1 MKKTIFTILLFLVSL
16 SPALA
21 AEYVWTGTDCQTTN
35 NAAFSNAGNWMPM
48 DPFAPPTPTPGPD
61 DTLIFNQAY
70 KLGSCTNN
78 PFDDISAT
86 ILGQWAEWGNIYVD
100 GTFDGI
106 IGFSNFGALTPVQDP
121 LGQDA
126 DLVIHGDFI
135 LAPGGSNSYG
145 VKFSS
150 STTTNRVYYENARF
164 DGFKFDY
171 NNVNPWE
178 IYGGDLAISDP
189 FQFEYGAL
197 VDGCLNTGT
206 DGGFNMANSI
216 RVDGVNM
223 IDCYYEA
230 PTVDISPGVT
240 NIWTWSYANNDVT
253 AFLNSNVY
261 FATNN
266 TISSDYEIDMTH
278 NSNELIITNSTLIGK
293 ADNQPNTFKIRA
305 THGDLTWNNAIVNST
320 SLFIG
325 SSADYTIVD
334 SNYTFNQLFFD
345 QGGTTTWTNSDLN
358 YVNSDGVINADGL
371 GYNPL
376 TSYNINLDLSSPV
389 SNTLDFYPTDLSSDW
404 NYPAYN
410 ITSNNVSIRNSVGG
424 EIIIDNYILEGTGGF
439 IQNHPG
445 LTANVLDASSSSG
458 SITMSFAGDLDAAEI
473 KRADN
478 FTGTTTG
485 NIDYFNVTYTSL
497 PTFDSTAGIRLD
509 AGGTPHTVRGLTYPP
524 EGSTVIEGLI
534 PFNWT
539 QEWGVDGYECEVGEN
554 GDNFNTPVA
563 DWSRNG
569 ETNTSYI
576 FDTSTLT
583 PETAYQWRCRS
594 WKVDQGLTNQT
605 SIWSDVVNFFY
616 LYSFNNTC
624 FNSTIAIDLLDDI
637 TDPTGT
643 TPRNETLFTKI
654 DTPYTFVVYNAS
666 DVKYRL
672 QYFDG
677 FFNRDVITDSGSFSN
692 SVTILL
698 SNDKVF
704 DSPLSNTQYNISA
717 IAYTANG
724 STCETPK
731 NFYAVAPISPGG
743 GGGGGSGNVSV
754 SVAAAVEQAAII
766 WLIEIVL
773 ILLAVAFFILG
784 IKASNGKS
792 IILEP
797 GQPRRRN

>member
-1 MKKTIFTILLFLVSL
+1 M
-16 SPALA
+16 
-21 AEYVWTGTDCQTTN
+21 
-35 NAAFSNAGNWMPM
+35 
-48 DPFAPPTPTPGPD
+48 
-61 DTLIFNQAY
+61 
-70 KLGSCTNN
+70 
-78 PFDDISAT
+78 
-86 ILGQWAEWGNIYVD
+86 
-100 GTFDGI
+100 
-106 IGFSNFGALTPVQDP
+106 
-121 LGQDA
+121 
-126 DLVIHGDFI
+126 
-135 LAPGGSNSYG
+135 
-145 VKFSS
+145 
-150 STTTNRVYYENARF
+150 
-164 DGFKFDY
+164 
-171 NNVNPWE
+171 VN
-178 IYGGDLAISDP
+178 
-189 FQFEYGAL
+189 
-197 VDGCLNTGT
+197 
-206 DGGFNMANSI
+206 
-216 RVDGVNM
+216 
-223 IDCYYEA
+223 
-230 PTVDISPGVT
+230 VT
-240 NIWTWSYANNDVT
+240 N
-253 AFLNSNVY
+253 
-261 FATNN
+261 
-266 TISSDYEIDMTH
+266 
-278 NSNELIITNSTLIGK
+278 
-293 ADNQPNTFKIRA
+293 
-305 THGDLTWNNAIVNST
+305 
-320 SLFIG
+320 LFIG
-325 SSADYTIVD
+325 SSADYNID
-334 SNYTFNQLFFD
+334 LSDIIFSNLFFD
-345 QGGTTTWTNSDLN
+345 QGGTTSFTDSRVVYYN
-358 YVNSDGVINADGL
+358 YDGNINPDGF
-371 GYNPL
+371 GYNPS
-376 TSYNINLDLSSPV
+376 TSYDMNLNLESPV
-389 SNTLDFYPTDLSSDW
+389 PNILDFYPTDLTSDW
-404 NYPAYN
+404 NYPSYN
-410 ITSNNVSIRNSVGG
+410 FKTTNVSLKNTQSG
-424 EIIIDNYILEGTGGF
+424 EIITDNYYIEGTGGF
-439 IQNHPG
+439 VNNHPG
-445 LTANVLDASSSSG
+445 LTANILDAAG
-458 SITMSFAGDLDAAEI
+458 AFGDVPMSFAGDLDVEQI
-473 KRADN
+473 ISADG
-478 FTGTTTG
+478 FIDTTTG
-485 NIDYFNVTYTSL
+485 NIDYFNITYTSL

-569 ETNTSYI
+569 EANTSYI

-624 FNSTIAIDLLDDI
+624 FNSTMAIDLLDDI

-643 TPRNETLFTKI
+643 TPRNETLFTKV

-677 FFNRDVITDSGSFSN
+677 FFDRDVITDSGSFSN

-717 IAYTANG
+717 IAYAANG

-731 NFYAVAPISPGG
+731 NFYAVAPIAPGG
-743 GGGGGSGNVSV
+743 GGGASNVTV